1 MKIVT
6 VIPLAKS
13 AFKEDL
19 TYFTAK
25 EIPDGSIVQ
34 IPIRNKKVLGIA
46 ISSEEVSASKSNIK
60 NMAFNLKKIEEVK
73 ERSIFSSEFIKT
85 GIELAQYF
93 CAQKGTTLVTLIPA
107 SFRENYDKLSSA
119 ETSIVS
125 EKNSS
130 KKIRAEKLLLQL
142 PIDERISYYKTLIR
156 SSFAEKKSV
165 FMVLPSER
173 DIDTFKDL
181 SRGIENF
188 TFAIHSGLSAK
199 KQVEQFKKIVNTGHP
214 VLIFGTA
221 QFLSI
226 NRHDMGTIIVEHESA
241 GSYKMFNRPYLDM
254 RIFTEL
260 FAQKIGAKL
269 ILADTLLRFETIARR
284 DELSEIHALS
294 FRLNFKGNIEITN
307 PNIDK
312 DPASDGAS
320 KKFRIFSDETL
331 DEIKGAVSKKQ
342 NVFIFSLRKGL
353 ATMTVCRDC
362 ATPVMCDNCSSPVVL
377 YLSRDGKKRMF
388 ICNRCGTEKSP
399 EIKCANCDSWN
410 LMPLG
415 IGTDTAEEAIRE
427 SSKKHFPKV
436 NIFKI
441 DKESAKTEKG
451 AEKIIKEFEESNG
464 AILIGTEMTFF
475 YLKDKVPLSI
485 IASFD
490 SLWSIP
496 NFKMSEKMLHIIF
509 SMITLTEKKL
519 IIQTKN
525 TDDPALKAI
534 VNENLLGFVREE
546 LKDRKDLGY
555 PPFERFIKIS
565 HLGNSEE
572 TTKAKKGLAEV
583 FKEYRPEIFSGFVA
597 KLKGKYA
604 TNALIKLPP
613 LKWSLPELHKEG
625 SIDQVLLQKLLS
637 LPPIFSINVDPED
650 LL

>member
-46 ISSEEVSASKSNIK
+46 ISSEEVSATKSNIK
-60 NMAFNLKKIEEVK
+60 GLAFNLKKIEEVK
-73 ERSIFSSEFIKT
+73 ERSIFSGEFIKA

-93 CAQKGTTLVTLIPA
+93 AGQKGTTLVTLIPA

-119 ETSIVS
+119 ETSVS
-125 EKNSS
+125 NEKNGS

-142 PIDERISYYKTLIR
+142 PLDERISYYKTLIR
-156 SSFAEKKSV
+156 GSFAEKKSV
-165 FMVLPSER
+165 YVILPSER
-173 DIDTFKDL
+173 DISTFKDL

-188 TFAIHSGLSAK
+188 TFTIHGGLSAK
-199 KQVEQFKKIVNTGHP
+199 KQVEMFKKIVNTGHP

-254 RIFTEL
+254 RVFAEL

-269 ILADTLLRFETIARR
+269 ILADTLLRFESIARR
-284 DELSEIHALS
+284 DELSEVHALS
-294 FRLNFKGNIEITN
+294 FRLNFKGNIEVIN
-307 PNIDK
+307 PNSDK
-312 DPASDGAS
+312 D
-320 KKFRIFSDETL
+320 KKFRIFSDETIE
-331 DEIKGAVSKKQ
+331 EIKEAVSKKQ

-388 ICNRCGTEKSP
+388 VCNRCGTEKSP
-399 EIKCANCDSWN
+399 ETKCANCDSWN

-415 IGTDTAEEAIRE
+415 IGTDTVEEEI
-427 SSKKHFPKV
+427 KKLLPK
-436 NIFKI
+436 IKTFKI

-451 AEKIIKEFEESNG
+451 AEKIIKDFTESNG
-464 AILIGTEMTFF
+464 SILIGTEMAFF

-496 NFKMSEKMLHIIF
+496 NFKMSEKILHIIF
-509 SMITLTEKKL
+509 STISLTEKKI

-525 TDDPALKAI
+525 TDDPAIKAI

-565 HLGNSEE
+565 HLGGSEE
-572 TTKAKKGLAEV
+572 TAKAKKGLAEV
-583 FKEYRPEIFSGFVA
+583 FKEYKPEIFSGFVA

-613 LKWSLPELHKEG
+613 EKWSFPELHKGG
-625 SIDQVLLQKLLS
+625 SINMILLQKLSS
-637 LPPIFSINVDPED
+637 LPPTFSINVDPED